1 MATQAPTSNTMT
13 DFWMMVWQEQVRLN
27 NEVQWTIPHYQHFFL
42 TDNNL
47 LLILFQVETLV
58 CLLPDV
64 KEVYWPTE
72 RREPLKILKILEVTL
87 QSTKNETFW
96 TEKIFTLLNKE
107 TNTSRVV
114 IHLQLN
120 PNVRFSI
127 ISRKE
132 IRVAKRGHPNRR
144 HRFREKGFEDFRGP
158 FK

>member
-1 MATQAPTSNTMT
+1 MYFHGGSYFIISN
-13 DFWMMVWQEQVRLN
+13 
-27 NEVQWTIPHYQHFFL
+27 IL
-42 TDNNL
+42 TNYIF

-72 RREPLKILKILEVTL
+72 RREPLKILKTLEVTL
-87 QSTKNETFW
+87 QSTKNEIFW

-120 PNVRFSI
+120 PNVRLCFGIRKRNSSCYKGP
-127 ISRKE
+127 SRNDVTDSCCNCTKALT
-132 IRVAKRGHPNRR
+132 IKSMAMGVGGQNWLTFVA
-144 HRFREKGFEDFRGP
+144 
-158 FK
+158 

>member
-1 MATQAPTSNTMT
+1 MYIQGGSYFN
-13 DFWMMVWQEQVRLN
+13 FGN
-27 NEVQWTIPHYQHFFL
+27 IL
-42 TDNNL
+42 TNYIF

-72 RREPLKILKILEVTL
+72 RREPLKILKTLEVTL

-120 PNVRFSI
+120 PNVRVCFV
-127 ISRKE
+127 
-132 IRVAKRGHPNRR
+132 IRTS
-144 HRFREKGFEDFRGP
+144 F
-158 FK
+158 